1 MCIVW
6 IDAHADINTPAT
18 SGSGNMH
25 GMPVAQVMKL
35 PGTENLPGFE
45 WLKEV
50 PKLHPSQV
58 NISLRS

>member
-1 MCIVW
+1 
-6 IDAHADINTPAT
+6 
-18 SGSGNMH
+18 
-25 GMPVAQVMKL
+25 VAQVMKL